1 MDGELSIRWQASSH
15 KSGAALKNGA
25 VPVGDSALSSGAAP
39 DLWELACQRRGQHW
53 QHKKSAMK
61 ALFDSHVQAGTG
73 YA

>member
-53 QHKKSAMK
+53 QAQKKRHEGA
-61 ALFDSHVQAGTG
+61 F
-73 YA
+73 